1 MRILK
6 EKKVKGLWK
15 NLENKKKREAIR
27 KLKMKKKT
35 YKFVKK
41 EKINQSY

>member
-27 KLKMKKKT
+27 KLKMKKKET
-35 YKFVKK
+35 
-41 EKINQSY
+41 STACPSSMGAL